1 MLTLSADRCFPRRS
15 MELRKDPIT
24 RSWVIV
30 GEEERRRQSD
40 GHCPFCPG
48 SPNQPQ
54 LITTVAATEHGGGP
68 VMAMVH
74 PSPLYRIE
82 GEPHRR
88 SEGIYD
94 VMNTVGAHEVLV
106 QSIRHDIELWQSS
119 DAEIS
124 QFLLLAAQRIQD
136 LKQDLRFKYV
146 TVYKNY
152 GSTAGQEFDHP
163 VSQLTATTFVPRRV
177 LYELRAARDYYAEKE
192 RCVFCDTLNQEIRN
206 PLRIVEVR
214 QDYIALCPFAARVP
228 YELWITPRRHE
239 SSFERSVQSR
249 SGNINE
255 LGGILRRT
263 LQRVMS
269 VAEAFHLVLHTV
281 PNTYQKSN
289 ILQYWKTVD
298 EDYHWHFEI
307 LPILSM
313 KAKPYVLKEIYYT
326 PISSELAAER
336 LRALTVR

>member
-1 MLTLSADRCFPRRS
+1 

-30 GEEERRRQSD
+30 GEEESRRGTD

-48 SPNQPQ
+48 SPNAPQ
-54 LITTVAATEHGGGP
+54 MISTLSPGDHGGGP
-68 VMAMVH
+68 VSAVVH

-106 QSIRHDIELWQSS
+106 QSIRHDMELWQSS

-136 LKQDLRFKYV
+136 LKGDLRFKYV
-146 TVYKNY
+146 TMFKNY
-152 GSTAGQEFDHP
+152 GSPAGQEFDHP

-177 LYELRAARDYYAEKE
+177 LYELRASRDYYEDKE
-192 RCVFCDTLNQEIRN
+192 RCVFCDTLNQELRN
-206 PLRIVEVR
+206 PVRIVEAR
-214 QDYIALCPFAARVP
+214 ADYVALCPFASRVP
-228 YELWITPRRHE
+228 YEMWIMPRKHE
-239 SSFERSVQSR
+239 SSFERGVQSR
-249 SGNINE
+249 TGNVNE
-255 LGGILRRT
+255 LSGLLRRT
-263 LQRVMS
+263 LMRAIS
-269 VAEAFHLVLHTV
+269 VAESFHLVLHTV

-298 EDYHWHFEI
+298 EDYHWHIEI
-307 LPILSM
+307 LPVWGV
-313 KAKPYVLKEIYYT
+313 KAKPYFLKEIYYT
-326 PISSELAAER
+326 PISSEVAAER
-336 LRALTVR
+336 LRTLSVR

>member
-1 MLTLSADRCFPRRS
+1 

-30 GEEERRRQSD
+30 GEEERRRGTD

-48 SPNQPQ
+48 SPNAPQ
-54 LITTVAATEHGGGP
+54 VITTLSPNDHGGGP
-68 VMAMVH
+68 VTAVVH

-136 LKQDLRFKYV
+136 LKGDLRFKYV
-146 TVYKNY
+146 TVFKNY
-152 GSTAGQEFDHP
+152 GSPAGQEFDHP

-177 LYELRAARDYYAEKE
+177 LYELRATRDYYADKE
-192 RCVFCDTLNQEIRN
+192 RCVFCDTLNQEFRN
-206 PLRIVEVR
+206 PHRIVETHGNYVT
-214 QDYIALCPFAARVP
+214 LCPYAPRVP
-228 YELWITPRRHE
+228 YEMWIMPRKHE
-239 SSFERSVQSR
+239 SAFERSVVSKSANLADLSSLIR
-249 SGNINE
+249 H
-255 LGGILRRT
+255 T
-263 LQRVMS
+263 FQRVMS
-269 VAEAFHLVLHTV
+269 IA
-281 PNTYQKSN
+281 
-289 ILQYWKTVD
+289 
-298 EDYHWHFEI
+298 
-307 LPILSM
+307 
-313 KAKPYVLKEIYYT
+313 
-326 PISSELAAER
+326 
-336 LRALTVR
+336 